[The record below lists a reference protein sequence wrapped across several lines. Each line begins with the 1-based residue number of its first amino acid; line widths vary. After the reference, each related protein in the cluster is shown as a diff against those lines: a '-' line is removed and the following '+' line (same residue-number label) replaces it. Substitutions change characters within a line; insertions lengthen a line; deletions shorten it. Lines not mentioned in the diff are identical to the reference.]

1 MRAFR
6 LLTSV
11 ALTAIALLRGKD
23 GERPKSSSL
32 PFLRWGLEYEGGKGR
47 MTTGCQDCGEE
58 PALPGKKVCGYCSDY
73 ADYRASVA
81 RQNQQAQL
89 AALDRELGPGG

>member
-1 MRAFR
+1 M
-6 LLTSV
+6 S
-11 ALTAIALLRGKD
+11 
-23 GERPKSSSL
+23 
-32 PFLRWGLEYEGGKGR
+32 
-47 MTTGCQDCGEE
+47 TTTMCQDCGEE
-58 PALPGKKVCGYCSDY
+58 PAEPGKKVCGWCSDY